1 MKNEFDA
8 EKVLSK
14 MEVER
19 SQNEFDIYS
28 IIKKYGGK
36 GKDHSWA
43 DELKEN
49 DAKPSYLSEIE
60 TENRYNFSSRA
71 FKNWYTPSS
80 YIIPTSKTKFNL
92 RPIEL
97 VLSFD

>member
-1 MKNEFDA
+1 MTSDVQIDDWRNKIDKMKNEFDA

-60 TENRYNFSSRA
+60 TESVKSGTVSNQKA
-71 FKNWYTPSS
+71 
-80 YIIPTSKTKFNL
+80 
-92 RPIEL
+92 EL
-97 VLSFD
+97 EAEKL

>member
-14 MEVER
+14 MEVEK

-36 GKDHSWA
+36 GRDHSWA

-49 DAKPSYLSEIE
+49 NAKPSYLSEIE
-60 TENRYNFSSRA
+60 TESAKSGPALNQ
-71 FKNWYTPSS
+71 
-80 YIIPTSKTKFNL
+80 KTEFEAEKL
-92 RPIEL
+92 
-97 VLSFD
+97 